1 MSFEDK
7 IARAQAAQEARPR
20 YKEVP
25 VSLES
30 ELSEE
35 RDRLMQQIGELT
47 AEREQIIAAAAGV
60 LTLAPDTRTVD
71 RKLNQ
76 VAKKIQHIDELD
88 RDNLI
93 TVRVYKLGGDAWL
106 DLVAGHPPRGNSAID
121 LGSGYNVNTG
131 TLAALITHGR
141 VVDDGEERQLT
152 DAQWA
157 ALIELIGG
165 QFMALADAVYEVNVR
180 DAQKRTAA
188 LKNSFEAALASA
200 KK

>member
-121 LGSGYNVNTG
+121 LGSGYNVNT
-131 TLAALITHGR
+131 
-141 VVDDGEERQLT
+141 
-152 DAQWA
+152 
-157 ALIELIGG
+157 
-165 QFMALADAVYEVNVR
+165 
-180 DAQKRTAA
+180 
-188 LKNSFEAALASA
+188 
-200 KK
+200 